1 MSGCGDNIDFL
12 KTLFNTWLNEK
23 IQKGEVQ
30 AGLLD
35 CENRK
40 IGQWA
45 QVMLCCPGC
54 GNGNGG
60 NTVDKYL
67 VAPVVINKAAKTM
80 TFKVQNGDDVV
91 VDVTDF
97 LAVAGVHEFSLDNT
111 EIVFDTTQGTAN
123 KIVLKYKEVVNGEE
137 QTKSIDL
144 PIIGILS
151 VTPSDDNLSLEWVE
165 AGKDGVALAKKKWTA
180 PRTVIEQPIFDD
192 GRRELT
198 IPVKNYV
205 NGEESDSSDLKVTIP
220 AGSVGN
226 GPITITP
233 PGVGQSPKP
242 VYYFHETTYR
252 DNRVGDVIPQ
262 GHKFDKATS
271 VREDVF
277 YNSEGASKTVAKLVA
292 NPAQFSF
299 AAVGTS
305 GTLEGLTSA
314 HISHSLYDLA
324 TETEKLDRI
333 EISYAKLGTP
343 AVSSNG
349 QLTIKLAHYIGLNKI
364 EGSDQSVSV
373 QLPTS
378 TAKVVATPAQSSKET
393 NLPLTVYGKDRTAL
407 MGEPHAWEEVV
418 GDDNQTYLRPLYRK
432 A

>member
-35 CENRK
+35 CENRR

-67 VAPVVINKAAKTM
+67 VAPIVINKAAKTM

-91 VDVTDF
+91 VDVSEF
-97 LAVAGVHEFSLDNT
+97 LAVAGAHEFNLDNT

-151 VTPSDDNLSLEWVE
+151 VAPSDDNLSLEWVE

-180 PRTVIEQPIFDD
+180 PRTVIEQPTFDD

-205 NGEESDSSDLKVTIP
+205 NGEESGSSDLKVTIP
-220 AGSVGN
+220 AGSAGN
-226 GPITITP
+226 GPINITP
-233 PGVGQSPKP
+233 PGGGQSPKP
-242 VYYFHETTYR
+242 VYYFHDAAVR
-252 DNRVGDVIPQ
+252 NNQSGDAISPTSA
-262 GHKFDKATS
+262 FDKVSS
-271 VREDVF
+271 VHVDTF
-277 YNSEGASKTVAKLVA
+277 YNSQGQVKTNNWLTA
-292 NPAQFSF
+292 NPSYPSAQWTVS
-299 AAVGTS
+299 APAGVTAV
-305 GTLEGLTSA
+305 TLMNNV
-314 HISHSLYDLA
+314 YDLA
-324 TETEKLDRI
+324 TGRTEIYSANQLPF
-333 EISYAKLGTP
+333 AKLETP
-343 AVSSNG
+343 EVDSQG
-349 QLTIKLAHYIGLNKI
+349 RLIVKLAHYTQDGKVAN
-364 EGSDQSVSV
+364 SDQQVTV
-373 QLPTS
+373 ALPASKAAITQSGPRTS
-378 TAKVVATPAQSSKET
+378 RET
-393 NLPLTVYGKDRTAL
+393 NLPLSMYGKDRSAI
-407 MGEPHAWEEVV
+407 MGEPHAWEEVTGSDGQV
-418 GDDNQTYLRPLYRK
+418 YLRPLYRRG
-432 A
+432 